1 MYGNI
6 ILNQE
11 FSHITD
17 EMVERYAQERDKNLL
32 DNILRYMYIS
42 KSKEELKLIIQ
53 FPMMDS
59 DIKLDLTQDQSE
71 KLQAKLGLRVITIPF

>member
-17 EMVERYAQERDKNLL
+17 EMIEKYAQERDKSLL
-32 DNILRYMYIS
+32 DSLLRYMYIS

-59 DIKLDLTQDQSE
+59 DIKLDLTPEQSE
-71 KLQAKLGLRVITIPF
+71 KLQIKLGLREITIPF

>member
-11 FSHITD
+11 FSYVTD
-17 EMVERYAQERDKNLL
+17 EMVERYAQERDKSLL

-59 DIKLDLTQDQSE
+59 DIKLDLTQDQLE
-71 KLQAKLGLRVITIPF
+71 KLQVKLGLRVMEIPF

>member
-17 EMVERYAQERDKNLL
+17 EVIEKYAQERDKSLL
-32 DNILRYMYIS
+32 DSLHRYMYIS

-59 DIKLDLTQDQSE
+59 DIKLDLTPEQSE
-71 KLQAKLGLRVITIPF
+71 KLQIKLGLREITIPF

>member
-17 EMVERYAQERDKNLL
+17 EVIEKYAQERDKSLL
-32 DNILRYMYIS
+32 DSLLRYMYIS

-59 DIKLDLTQDQSE
+59 DIKLDLTPEQSE
-71 KLQAKLGLRVITIPF
+71 KLQIKLGLREITIPF

>member
-17 EMVERYAQERDKNLL
+17 EMIEKYAQDRDKSLL
-32 DNILRYMYIS
+32 DSLLRYMYIS
-42 KSKEELKLIIQ
+42 KSKEELNLIIQ

-59 DIKLDLTQDQSE
+59 DIKLDLTQEQSE
-71 KLQAKLGLRVITIPF
+71 KLQTKLGLREITIPF

>member
-17 EMVERYAQERDKNLL
+17 EMIEKYAQKRDKSLL
-32 DNILRYMYIS
+32 DSLLRYMYIS

-59 DIKLDLTQDQSE
+59 DIKLDLTPEQSE
-71 KLQAKLGLRVITIPF
+71 KLQIKLGLREITIPF